1 MKSSFFAVFLV
12 SAFAGGSVF
21 AAEKLTITVTHD
33 LAIARPAETITIPWS
48 EVNNALPHALL
59 QRIAVKDA
67 AGHILPYQVTNV
79 APQAKDPNVIGIAY
93 GELIF
98 QHDFAA
104 GEKSA
109 TFTIEKTETVSPVF
123 PSKAFARYVPERLDD
138 FAWENDKIGHR
149 TYGPALAAPAPE
161 GSKKEVLVTSGLD
174 VWCKRVSYPI
184 VDRWYNKGHDHYHH
198 DEGEGM
204 DMYNVGKSRGCG
216 GTGVWDNGIL
226 YAGTNYKSWKV
237 LANGPIRAIFE
248 LTYDAWDA
256 NGVQVSEVKRFTVD
270 AGHNL
275 DRIDSTFVFA
285 GPAELTV
292 AVGLNKNNADKNQ
305 EPKTDVIQ
313 NEASA
318 ILGQWIVQKAN
329 ESLGTAIILSPGT
342 LTGFIDETGKDV
354 ANLLALTKAK
364 SGKPVTYYVGAGWS
378 RAGEFKAKTDWEN
391 YLQAC
396 AACIASPVK
405 ITCAASK

>member
-1 MKSSFFAVFLV
+1 
-12 SAFAGGSVF
+12 
-21 AAEKLTITVTHD
+21 
-33 LAIARPAETITIPWS
+33 
-48 EVNNALPHALL
+48 
-59 QRIAVKDA
+59 
-67 AGHILPYQVTNV
+67 
-79 APQAKDPNVIGIAY
+79 
-93 GELIF
+93 
-98 QHDFAA
+98 
-104 GEKSA
+104 
-109 TFTIEKTETVSPVF
+109 
-123 PSKAFARYVPERLDD
+123 
-138 FAWENDKIGHR
+138 
-149 TYGPALAAPAPE
+149 
-161 GSKKEVLVTSGLD
+161 
-174 VWCKRVSYPI
+174 
-184 VDRWYNKGHDHYHH
+184 
-198 DEGEGM
+198 
-204 DMYNVGKSRGCG
+204 
-216 GTGVWDNGIL
+216 
-226 YAGTNYKSWKV
+226 
-237 LANGPIRAIFE
+237 
-248 LTYDAWDA
+248 
-256 NGVQVSEVKRFTVD
+256 VKRFTVD